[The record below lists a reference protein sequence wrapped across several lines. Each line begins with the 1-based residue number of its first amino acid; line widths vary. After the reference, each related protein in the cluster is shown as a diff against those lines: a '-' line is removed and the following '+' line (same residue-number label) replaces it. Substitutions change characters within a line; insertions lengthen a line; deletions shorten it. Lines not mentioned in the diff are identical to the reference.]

1 MISTEELEKFHPEK
15 YPRNDIGTSNLFATV
30 WGSVLVYVTERKG
43 FFVYDGKVWKKDIDD
58 LQTHELAKEFVLS
71 IIEYFAQKN
80 TDNEA
85 IFKYY
90 SSYLQ
95 IDKRCKLIKDVKSV
109 ISMSADKFDT
119 QPYFINC
126 LNCTVNIATGDVH
139 QHDPADFLTKIA
151 NVWYDPDAKSKEFEN
166 FIKSIMQ
173 EDTSLISYLQRALG
187 YSISGATFQECFF
200 ITYGATTRNGKGTLN
215 NTMIHML
222 GDYAKTA
229 PYEVFESKKYKSSG
243 GASEELAR
251 LAGSRY
257 VSVSEPSE
265 DMVLNSA
272 LIKTLSG
279 NDRITARYLYE
290 NSFEFTASFKLWI
303 NTNHLP
309 SIPDDTVFKSGRVQ
323 LIPFN
328 RHFKQSEQDRG
339 LKARLTERENI
350 SGAFNWCM
358 KGFQLMAAEG
368 GLSVPECI
376 REEIEKYR
384 EANDRIGEFINDCFI
399 VEDIDKKS
407 KVKFSEVYKIYQNWC
422 KDSGY
427 RAMNKKNLKSKM
439 QDRVMIESY
448 RGQDQLFGYS
458 IEPDIPKEWLQ

>member
-1 MISTEELEKFHPEK
+1 MIAIEELEKIHPEK

-30 WGSVLVYVTERKG
+30 WRESLVYVIERKS
-43 FFVYDGKVWKKDIDD
+43 FFVYNGKVWQKDIDD
-58 LQTHELAKEFVLS
+58 LQTNELAKEFVLS
-71 IIEYFAQKN
+71 VMEYFRKKG
-80 TDNEA
+80 TDNEDLM
-85 IFKYY
+85 KYY

-95 IDKRCKLIKDVKSV
+95 IDKRSKLIRDTKSV
-109 ISMSADKFDT
+109 ISMSIDRFDT
-119 QPYFINC
+119 SPYLINC
-126 LNCTVNIATGDVH
+126 LNCTVNIATGEFH
-139 QHDPADFLTKIA
+139 PHDPTDYITKTA
-151 NVWYDPDAKSKEFEN
+151 NVVYDPDAKSTEFES
-166 FIKSIMQ
+166 FIDSIMQ
-173 EDTSLISYLQRALG
+173 GDRTLVNYLQRALG

-215 NTMIHML
+215 NTIMYML

-243 GASEELAR
+243 GASEEIAR

-339 LKARLTERENI
+339 LKAKLTSKENI

-358 KGFQLMAAEG
+358 KGFQFMAQEG
-368 GLSVPECI
+368 GLNVPERI

-384 EANDRIGEFINDCFI
+384 ESNDRIGEFIKDCFI

-407 KVKFSEVYKIYQNWC
+407 KIRFSDVYKVYQNWC

-439 QDRVMIESY
+439 KERVTIEIY
-448 RGQDQLFGYS
+448 NGQDQLFGYS
-458 IEPDIPKEWLQ
+458 IEPDIPKDWL